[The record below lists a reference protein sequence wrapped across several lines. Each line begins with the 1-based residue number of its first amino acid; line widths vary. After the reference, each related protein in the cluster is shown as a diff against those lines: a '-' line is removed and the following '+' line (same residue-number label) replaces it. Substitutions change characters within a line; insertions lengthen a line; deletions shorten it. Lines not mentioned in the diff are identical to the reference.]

1 MYCKTQYRQTVIP
14 IFYDVDPSEL
24 QNQKESFAEAFAKH
38 ESKYRDDVEGIHK
51 VKRWRTAL
59 SAAADLKGYDIRQGR
74 IIATTRDK
82 HLIRKNDAVY
92 EVTLL
97 VDHQAIQLF
106 NQHAFKK
113 EVPNKSFEK
122 LTLEVHF
129 PSLRKLD
136 LSFSDNLIQTLD
148 FTGMPNL
155 EYLNLIKCTGL
166 EEVHQSLEYCA
177 KLIQLHLHRC
187 ISLMRFPCVN
197 VESLDLQYCSSLE
210 KFPEIVGRMKPE
222 LDIHMGYSGIIE
234 LPSFIKYQ
242 THITKLNLS
251 SMKNLVALP
260 SSICKLKDLVKLQLV
275 YNSKLESFPEEIGG
289 LVNLEKLDA
298 SRTLISRP
306 PSSIVRL
313 NKLKI
318 LLFGLP
324 TLEERVFF
332 VFPHV
337 NEGLH
342 SLEIL
347 GLSECNLIDG
357 GLSEHIGCLHSLK
370 ELYLNENNFEHLPR
384 SITQLGAL
392 QTLHLSYCKRLTQL
406 PEFPQQLDTIYADLS
421 NDSICNS
428 LFQNISSLQ
437 HDNSLSVSL
446 SLRVFTSRA
455 KNIPS

>member
-1 MYCKTQYRQTVIP
+1 
-14 IFYDVDPSEL
+14 
-24 QNQKESFAEAFAKH
+24 
-38 ESKYRDDVEGIHK
+38 
-51 VKRWRTAL
+51 
-59 SAAADLKGYDIRQGR
+59 
-74 IIATTRDK
+74 
-82 HLIRKNDAVY
+82 
-92 EVTLL
+92 
-97 VDHQAIQLF
+97 
-106 NQHAFKK
+106 
-113 EVPNKSFEK
+113 
-122 LTLEVHF
+122 
-129 PSLRKLD
+129 
-136 LSFSDNLIQTLD
+136 
-148 FTGMPNL
+148 
-155 EYLNLIKCTGL
+155 
-166 EEVHQSLEYCA
+166 
-177 KLIQLHLHRC
+177 
-187 ISLMRFPCVN
+187 MRFPCVN

-210 KFPEIVGRMKPE
+210 KFSEIVGRMKPE

-275 YNSKLESFPEEIGG
+275 YNSKLESFPEEVGG
-289 LVNLEKLDA
+289 LVNLEELDA

-324 TLEERVFF
+324 TLEERVDVEERVLF

-337 NEGLH
+337 NEGLR

-357 GLSEHIGCLHSLK
+357 GLPEDIGCLHSLK

-406 PEFPQQLDTIYADLS
+406 PEFPQQLDTIYADWS
-421 NDSICNS
+421 NDSICNL
-428 LFQNISSLQ
+428 LF
-437 HDNSLSVSL
+437 
-446 SLRVFTSRA
+446 
-455 KNIPS
+455 